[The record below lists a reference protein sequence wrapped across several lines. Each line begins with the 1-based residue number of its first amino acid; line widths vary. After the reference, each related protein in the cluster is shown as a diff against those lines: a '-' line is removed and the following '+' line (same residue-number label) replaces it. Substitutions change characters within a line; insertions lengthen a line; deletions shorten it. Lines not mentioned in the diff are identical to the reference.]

1 MDFHCILTK
10 NTQRNVAFFYK
21 ACYNNKKQTKEV
33 MIMKIIVTG
42 KNIVISDKIQ
52 DAIDK
57 KFEKLGKYFV
67 DDIQANVV
75 IHPEKSKVKME
86 TTIVTKG
93 TIFRAE
99 DVAQDI
105 FDCIDVVGDKLI
117 KQMSKYKGKLLKRNK
132 SKESVRFEMIPEVDD
147 IEEGKVVKTKKYE
160 LTPMTTDEAIM
171 QMEMLQHNFFVF
183 LDGET
188 DRVNV
193 IYKRNDN
200 DYGLLETDR

>member
-1 MDFHCILTK
+1 
-10 NTQRNVAFFYK
+10 
-21 ACYNNKKQTKEV
+21 
-33 MIMKIIVTG
+33 MKIIVTG

-57 KFEKLGKYFV
+57 KFEKLGKYFA

>member
-1 MDFHCILTK
+1 
-10 NTQRNVAFFYK
+10 
-21 ACYNNKKQTKEV
+21 
-33 MIMKIIVTG
+33 MKIIVTG

-57 KFEKLGKYFV
+57 KFEKLGKYFA

-86 TTIVTKG
+86 TTIATKG

-171 QMEMLQHNFFVF
+171 QMEMLQHNFFVS
-183 LDGET
+183 LDEET
-188 DRVNV
+188 DSVNV

>member
-1 MDFHCILTK
+1 
-10 NTQRNVAFFYK
+10 
-21 ACYNNKKQTKEV
+21 
-33 MIMKIIVTG
+33 MKIIVTG

-57 KFEKLGKYFV
+57 KFEKLGKYFA

-117 KQMSKYKGKLLKRNK
+117 QEAACY
-132 SKESVRFEMIPEVDD
+132 
-147 IEEGKVVKTKKYE
+147 
-160 LTPMTTDEAIM
+160 TT
-171 QMEMLQHNFFVF
+171 N
-183 LDGET
+183 
-188 DRVNV
+188 
-193 IYKRNDN
+193 
-200 DYGLLETDR
+200 